1 MIRSNEATTTR
12 FDSENVASIEVDDAA
27 IRQAVSQAEL
37 SPLLATLAMVNKDLS
52 LLDPA
57 LKPPLPPMD
66 AMIAPQ
72 GGLSAEAQAQAR
84 EVATQAIIDYRD
96 RGTSL
101 AEDLTEDELA
111 VIMRFLTKDAGD
123 DCLPLLRHELS
134 FPRDF
139 GAPSWQLDEVAPDVD
154 FRVAVIGAGITG
166 IAAAHRLA
174 QAGVPYVVFEKNRKA
189 GGTWYE
195 NVYPGCRLDTP
206 NFAYSFSFAQ
216 KPDWPEQF
224 SKQGQIENY
233 LQTVA
238 ADFGVEENVQFETEV
253 SAMTY
258 RDDIHSWELT
268 VKDAAGVETTQVFN
282 AVMTAVGQLNRPSYP
297 DIDGRESFEGE
308 SFHSARWNPEVDT
321 TGLRIAVVGTGASAY
336 QIVPAVTPGAK
347 SVTVFQRNAPWML
360 PTPNYHNET
369 SEGMLWLLT
378 HLPFYGRWVRF
389 WQFWLASEGRMP
401 FVQADASWEGEL
413 STSAGN
419 EHLRLQLV
427 ESIEKQVQ
435 GHPDLLTKMIPNYP
449 PGSKR
454 MLRDNGAWVGA
465 LKQSHVELVTEPIAR
480 MTATGVVTG
489 DGTERDFDLIV
500 YATGFQASDY
510 LAPMQVTGKD
520 GLDLHEYWGGD
531 ARAYMGVNVPGFPN
545 MFMLMGPNTGVV
557 VNGSSLFMGEC
568 TAEYSVACIGSILAK
583 GALAMESTQAATDEF
598 VAYVDAGNQTKA
610 WGVSK
615 VHTWYRNSHG
625 RASQVWPYP
634 LREFYDVSHALN
646 TDAYQYLGGAF
657 ATKTGEAA

>member
-1 MIRSNEATTTR
+1 MRTSETLSTR
-12 FDSENVASIEVDDAA
+12 FDSDNVEPIELDDEA
-27 IRQAVSQAEL
+27 IRKAVSQAEL
-37 SPLLATLAMVNKDLS
+37 SPLLAALAMVNRDLS
-52 LLDPA
+52 ILDPA

-66 AMIAPQ
+66 ASIAPQ
-72 GGLSAEAQAQAR
+72 GGMSAAVQEEAR
-84 EVATQAIIDYRD
+84 EVATKAIIEFRD
-96 RGTSL
+96 RGTVL
-101 AEDLTEDELA
+101 AEDLSEDELA

-134 FPRDF
+134 FPIDS
-139 GAPSWQLDEVAPDVD
+139 GAPTWNLGDVAPDVD

-166 IAAAHRLA
+166 IAAAHRLS
-174 QAGVPYVVFEKNRKA
+174 QAGVPFAVFEKNPKV

-238 ADFGVEENVQFETEV
+238 RDFGVEEHINFETEV
-253 SAMTY
+253 TSMTY
-258 RDDIHSWELT
+258 LEDSNSWQLT
-268 VKDAAGVETTQVFN
+268 VKDSDGIESVQVFN
-282 AVMTAVGQLNRPSYP
+282 AVMTAVGQLNRPALP
-297 DIDGRESFEGE
+297 EIEGRESFQGY
-308 SFHSARWNPEVDT
+308 SFHSAQWNRDVT
-321 TGLRIAVVGTGASAY
+321 TGGLRIAVVGTGASAY
-336 QIVPAVTPGAK
+336 QIVPSVTPSAK

-369 SEGMLWLLT
+369 TEGMLWLLT

-401 FVQADASWEGEL
+401 FVQADANWENEL
-413 STSAGN
+413 STSEGN
-419 EHLRLQLV
+419 EHLRRQLV
-427 ESIEKQVQ
+427 ESIERQVE
-435 GHPDLLTKMIPNYP
+435 GHPDLLEKMIPNYP

-454 MLRDNGAWVGA
+454 MLRDNGAWVSS
-465 LKQSHVELVTEPIAR
+465 LKQPHVELVTDPISR
-480 MTATGVVTG
+480 VTPTGIVTEE
-489 DGTERDFDLIV
+489 GTEREFDLIV

-510 LAPMQVTGKD
+510 LAPMQVTGRD
-520 GLDLHEYWGGD
+520 GKDLHEYWGGD

-568 TAEYSVACIGSILAK
+568 TAEYSVATIGEMLAT
-583 GALAMESTQAATDEF
+583 GAQAIEATQAATDEF
-598 VAYVDAGNQTKA
+598 VAYVDAGNKTKA

-615 VHTWYRNSHG
+615 VQTWYRNSHG
-625 RASQVWPYP
+625 RASQVWPYS
-634 LREFYDVSHALN
+634 LREYYDAAHYLN
-646 TDAYQYLGGAF
+646 LDAYQFLGG
-657 ATKTGEAA
+657 TVDEKNGEAA